1 MTVPP
6 LHMGP
11 LHGFEAVFFYLLA
24 FGPFVALALTVFVVR
39 RRDMQRDGPE

>member
-1 MTVPP
+1 MTALP

-24 FGPFVALALTVFVVR
+24 FGPFLALGVTVFVVR
-39 RRDMQRDGPE
+39 RRDMQREGPD